1 MNKYALILPLVVL
14 AFLWG
19 YFSSCIKTEGI
30 YLVSAVTASIAA
42 ILAVIAGYLQFI
54 KHKKGGNK

>member
-1 MNKYALILPLVVL
+1 MNKYALILSLVVL
-14 AFLWG
+14 AFLLG
-19 YFSSCIKTEGI
+19 YFSSCIKAEDI
-30 YLVSAVTASIAA
+30 YLLSAVTAGIAA

>member
-14 AFLWG
+14 AFLLG
-19 YFSSCIKTEGI
+19 YFSSCINAEDI
-30 YLVSAVTASIAA
+30 YLVSAVTAAIAA

-54 KHKKGGNK
+54 KNKKGENK